1 MFNVGDKVVYVGDDY
16 KFDKHE
22 VAEDNRAHGVVTAI
36 DNDPTRTAWTMYA
49 VAFDNIEEPYNEL
62 YCYTEELMREEAAKE
77 TEPVTS

>member
-22 VAEDNRAHGVVTAI
+22 VAEDNRAHGIVVEV

-49 VAFDNIEEPYNEL
+49 VAFNNIEAPYNEL

-77 TEPVTS
+77 TEPNTP